1 MLTVRKGAFN
11 PGTTQNGTTSGS
23 SQSFSAVGSTT
34 SIIRVA
40 VNQDTWILLSTSAAT
55 VTSSNGVLIPA
66 GGVEFFVAT
75 SSQTIVSYLEVST
88 AGNICLT
95 ELA

>member
-1 MLTVRKGAFN
+1 MLTVRKGAYN
-11 PGTTQNGTTSGS
+11 PGTIQNGTTSGS
-23 SQSFSAVGSTT
+23 SQSFSAIGATT
-34 SIIRVA
+34 SVIRVA
-40 VNQDTWILLSTSAAT
+40 VNQDTWVLLSTSAAT
-55 VTSSNGVLIPA
+55 VSATTGMLIPA

-75 SSQTIVSYLEVST
+75 PGQTIVSYLQVST